1 MFFGFIAALINTVV
15 FMFMHD
21 FLHTVLVI
29 DNTIA
34 FIVSNLASFWFNH
47 KAVFTKNVDHEH
59 KLWQKLLSFFA
70 YRIISLLP
78 DTLIMWLGME
88 LSCLASLDRQGH
100 RPDPGRHLQLPD
112 HQISLRE
119 AGKEPEEAAGEEN
132 KKAVKLSF
140 TAFLFVQVG
149 QSRKVGWLEA
159 FFAGKIPGN
168 II

>member
-1 MFFGFIAALINTVV
+1 MINTVV

-59 KLWQKLLSFFA
+59 KLWQKLLSFLA

-78 DTLIMWLGME
+78 DTLIMWLGMTV
-88 LSCLASLDRQGH
+88 LGWPALIVKVID
-100 RPDPGRHLQLPD
+100 
-112 HQISLRE
+112 QILVGIFNYLTTKSVFEKQEKNLKKRLE
-119 AGKEPEEAAGEEN
+119 KKI

-140 TAFLFVQVG
+140 TAFFYSCKLANQEK
-149 QSRKVGWLEA
+149 S
-159 FFAGKIPGN
+159 AGLGPFCRQIPGN